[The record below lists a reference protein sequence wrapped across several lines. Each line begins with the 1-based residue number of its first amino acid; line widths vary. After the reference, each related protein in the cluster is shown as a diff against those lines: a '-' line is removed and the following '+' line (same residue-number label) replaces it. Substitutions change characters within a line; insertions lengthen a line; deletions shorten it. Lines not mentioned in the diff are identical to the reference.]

1 MGKKNKKFETSL
13 PNSPSDNLGT
23 SPLTEQSVSLF
34 PEQEK
39 QIQKT
44 KYLSTVADT
53 NLTKHQNQMRLKGTF
68 SK

>member
-44 KYLSTVADT
+44 KYLSTVAV
-53 NLTKHQNQMRLKGTF
+53 QI
-68 SK
+68 